1 MLFYII
7 YDDDTMYN
15 IMYVLYH
22 HTLCI
27 YIIYMFCCIYISYI
41 CIIYVYIC
49 LCVVVLAVV
58 CYIYV
63 SYLYLCFPYAQQ
75 TFVFLLY

>member
-1 MLFYII
+1 MMMI
-7 YDDDTMYN
+7 
-15 IMYVLYH
+15 
-22 HTLCI
+22 LCI
-27 YIIYMFCCIYISYI
+27 ILCTYCIIIHYVYISYTRIVVYISYI
-41 CIIYVYIC
+41 RIVYVYIC
-49 LCVVVLAVV
+49 VCVVVLAVV